1 MSEETKNLNHT
12 DDNKEDVAKKG
23 MSMKERKKALEEK
36 KEKRRTKIYIAI
48 GVVVA
53 ILVAAL
59 LFFDGGTLQRSM
71 TALTVGDK
79 TYSAAEVDYY
89 FYSSYNSASTYAQYY
104 GLDTSKSL
112 KDQEIYEG
120 TTWYDYFR
128 DSAKKELTNVS
139 ILVQEAEKEGY
150 SLSKEGEQEVED
162 AITDLK
168 EHCKENGYS
177 LKYYLQNTYGRY
189 MNEKTYHKVALEYQL
204 AQEYQKKVTESYEKT
219 DKDSDKYYK
228 EHAAELDTFEYEAY
242 EVPVKTETKTDK
254 DGKTVEPTEKETKA
268 AEKKAKEGAAALEA
282 AMKAGDTK
290 KVAKLVKEY
299 GCTDY
304 SNRTYSSFSSCGF
317 SEWLTNEKRTA
328 GDIKTIKNETE
339 ATDDKDATL
348 NGYYV
353 VQFDKR
359 YLDEYHGANFRNIL
373 VKAEAATDKDGETK
387 KDDDGNT
394 VYDYDAAKKK
404 AEELQK
410 TWKKNGG
417 DADALGALAEENSGD
432 STSNYNKGKYEKASK
447 EDVTD
452 TLKAWLF
459 DEKRK
464 EGDTALLKDEDAQ
477 GYQLVYFEGYGE
489 KYHWQDVSIAAL
501 QKEDYDKWYEKVE
514 KTYDDKITTS
524 FMYRFV

>member
-12 DDNKEDVAKKG
+12 DENKEGIAKKG

-36 KEKRRTKIYIAI
+36 KEKRRTKIYIAV
-48 GVVVA
+48 GVVVV

-89 FYSSYNSASTYAQYY
+89 YYSNYNSASTYAQYY

-128 DSAKKELTNVS
+128 DSAKKDLTNVS
-139 ILVQEAEKEGY
+139 ILTQEAEKEGY
-150 SLSKEGEQEVED
+150 TLSEAGQQEVED
-162 AITDLK
+162 AIASLK
-168 EHCKENGYS
+168 ESCKENGYS

-189 MNEKTYHKVALEYQL
+189 MNEKTYRKVALEYQL

-219 DKDSDKYYK
+219 DKDTEKYYK

-254 DGKTVEPTEKETKA
+254 DGKTVDPTEEETKA
-268 AEKKAKEGAAALEA
+268 AEKKAKEGAAKLEE

-290 KVAKLVKEY
+290 QVKKLVDEY

-304 SNRTYSSFSSCGF
+304 SNRTYSSFSSYGF
-317 SEWLTNEKRTA
+317 KDWLTSKDRKA
-328 GDIKTIKNETE
+328 DDIKTIKNETKSSDGK
-339 ATDDKDATL
+339 TTTL

-353 VQFDKR
+353 VQFQKR
-359 YLDEYHGANFRNIL
+359 YLDEYHGANFRNVL

-410 TWKKNGG
+410 TWKKDGG

-432 STSNYNKGKYEKASK
+432 STSNYNQGKYEKASK

-489 KYHWQDVSIAAL
+489 KYHWQDVSIDAL
-501 QKEDYDKWYEKVE
+501 QKEDYDKWYADVE

>member
-12 DDNKEDVAKKG
+12 DDNKEDVARKG

-48 GVVVA
+48 GVVVV

-150 SLSKEGEQEVED
+150 TLSKEGEQEVED
-162 AITDLK
+162 AIADLK

-219 DKDSDKYYK
+219 DKDADKYYK

-242 EVPVKTETKTDK
+242 EVPVKTATKTDK

-282 AMKAGDTK
+282 AIKAGATK
-290 KVAKLVKEY
+290 KGGKMGKE
-299 GCTDY
+299 
-304 SNRTYSSFSSCGF
+304 
-317 SEWLTNEKRTA
+317 
-328 GDIKTIKNETE
+328 
-339 ATDDKDATL
+339 
-348 NGYYV
+348 
-353 VQFDKR
+353 
-359 YLDEYHGANFRNIL
+359 
-373 VKAEAATDKDGETK
+373 
-387 KDDDGNT
+387 
-394 VYDYDAAKKK
+394 
-404 AEELQK
+404 
-410 TWKKNGG
+410 
-417 DADALGALAEENSGD
+417 
-432 STSNYNKGKYEKASK
+432 
-447 EDVTD
+447 
-452 TLKAWLF
+452 
-459 DEKRK
+459 
-464 EGDTALLKDEDAQ
+464 
-477 GYQLVYFEGYGE
+477 
-489 KYHWQDVSIAAL
+489 
-501 QKEDYDKWYEKVE
+501 
-514 KTYDDKITTS
+514 
-524 FMYRFV
+524 

>member
-1 MSEETKNLNHT
+1 M
-12 DDNKEDVAKKG
+12 
-23 MSMKERKKALEEK
+23 
-36 KEKRRTKIYIAI
+36 
-48 GVVVA
+48 
-53 ILVAAL
+53 
-59 LFFDGGTLQRSM
+59 
-71 TALTVGDK
+71 
-79 TYSAAEVDYY
+79 
-89 FYSSYNSASTYAQYY
+89 
-104 GLDTSKSL
+104 
-112 KDQEIYEG
+112 
-120 TTWYDYFR
+120 
-128 DSAKKELTNVS
+128 
-139 ILVQEAEKEGY
+139 
-150 SLSKEGEQEVED
+150 
-162 AITDLK
+162 
-168 EHCKENGYS
+168 
-177 LKYYLQNTYGRY
+177 
-189 MNEKTYHKVALEYQL
+189 
-204 AQEYQKKVTESYEKT
+204 
-219 DKDSDKYYK
+219 
-228 EHAAELDTFEYEAY
+228 
-242 EVPVKTETKTDK
+242 PVKTETKTDK
-254 DGKTVEPTEKETKA
+254 DGKTVDPTEEETKA
-268 AEKKAKEGAAALEA
+268 AEKKAKEGAAKLQE

-290 KVAKLVKEY
+290 QVKKLVEDY

-317 SEWLTNEKRTA
+317 KDWLTSKDRKA

-339 ATDDKDATL
+339 SSDGKTTTL

-353 VQFDKR
+353 VQFNKR

-373 VKAEAATDKDGETK
+373 VKAEAATDEDGETK
-387 KDDDGNT
+387 KDADGNT
-394 VYDYDAAKKK
+394 VYDYDAAKEK
-404 AEELQK
+404 AEKLQQ
-410 TWKKNGG
+410 TWKKDGG

-489 KYHWQDVSIAAL
+489 KYHWQDVSIDAL